1 MTFSLHTT
9 TTLAGVPQ
17 DTSRPAIA
25 LCEHQRRPV
34 DRVQKCPAT
43 RHALTTSETLLTLA
57 IATTLLIT
65 ALWTAETYADQLREG
80 RNERILTSLG
90 IAIERFERTTG
101 QHLPGPASIAMTQ
114 LTQLEDIRPV
124 IANLPVRVD
133 RSGRVTPLDAYNN
146 PLAYLETSQGAMS
159 VSDFVSAGPDG
170 RFGDAYSDDPA
181 KISALIDDQYASDFE
196 LIF

>member
-1 MTFSLHTT
+1 MTLPRHTT
-9 TTLAGVPQ
+9 TNPARVPQ
-17 DTSRPAIA
+17 GTSPQVSA

-34 DRVQKCPAT
+34 DRVQGWPAT

-65 ALWTAETYADQLREG
+65 GLWTAETYADQLREA
-80 RNERILTSLG
+80 RNQQILTSLG
-90 IAIERFERTTG
+90 IAIERYERTTG

-133 RSGRVTPLDAYNN
+133 PNGRVTPLDAYNN